1 MKLFILKFLL
11 KNHGFPPIHA
21 HYLVNQ
27 DEKKFLEHYLSKD
40 FFFQIREEDYVLN
53 CSNDTLEFEF
63 EDDEKEIKAFQKLYQ
78 TNFYS
83 YDILSIVKERID
95 ENTFNSPKK
104 SQDEMF
110 EMEEDIN
117 FYMSSKKSTPEFSNL
132 DDEKIKKFILETRKT
147 VNLFKSPKD

>member
-1 MKLFILKFLL
+1 MKFLL